1 MTKTQTSSHIVSGI
15 LGGLVAVVIGAIL
28 IATGAIDTGKTKTIV
43 RDGGIVGAVAS
54 GEDGQ
59 SGNAVHRIY
68 ARVGPGV
75 AFIQARQSSATSIFG
90 IPQQGTATGSG
101 FALDKSGDIL
111 TNAHVV
117 EGASSKDVTVRFGKQ
132 DPVDAKIVGRDPS
145 TDLAVLRIDPS
156 KTKIRPLPLGDSS
169 KVRVGDPAI
178 AIGNPF
184 GLENTVT
191 TGIISAVQR
200 SIDSPN
206 GFSIDHVIQTDASIN
221 PGNSGGP
228 LLDGRGRVIGVNAQI
243 ATGGGGNGSVGIG
256 FAIPINT
263 AKQVAP
269 KLEKSGTIKHAY
281 IGVTTAPV
289 SAQTARDF
297 NLPVAHGAL
306 IQDVNGG
313 SPAEKAGLRAG
324 KTQTSSGLTVGGDLI
339 VEVAGK
345 PIRDPQDIAG
355 AIAAKEPGD
364 TITIKY
370 YRQRSLK
377 TVSLKLGERPNTAP
391 NAGQGGGGGGG
402 VLPFP

>member
-1 MTKTQTSSHIVSGI
+1 MTKTATSSHLVSGI

-28 IATGAIDTGKTKTIV
+28 IATGAIDTGETKTVV
-43 RDGGIVGAVAS
+43 RETGAIGPTTAA
-54 GEDGQ
+54 GDGQ
-59 SGNAVHRIY
+59 SGNTVHRIY
-68 ARVGPGV
+68 SRVGPGV
-75 AFIQARQSSATSIFG
+75 AFIEARQTSSPSSIFG
-90 IPQQGTATGSG
+90 GPQQGTATGSG

-117 EGASSKDVTVRFGKQ
+117 EGATSKDVTVRFGKQ
-132 DPVDAKIVGRDPS
+132 DPVEAKIVGRDPS

-156 KTKIRPLPLGDSS
+156 KTKITPLRLGDSS
-169 KVRVGDPAI
+169 KVQVGDPAI

-243 ATGGGGNGSVGIG
+243 ATGGSNGSVGIG

-269 KLEKSGTIKHAY
+269 QLERNGKIDHAY

-289 SAQTARDF
+289 TPQVAKDL
-297 NLPVAHGAL
+297 NLPVTHGA
-306 IQDVNGG
+306 IVQDVSAG
-313 SPAEKAGLRAG
+313 SPAEKAGLEAG
-324 KTQTSSGLTVGGDLI
+324 KTRTSTGLVAGGDVI
-339 VEVAGK
+339 VEVAGR
-345 PIRDPQDIAG
+345 PIREPTAIAG
-355 AIAAKEPGD
+355 AIASKKPGD
-364 TITIKY
+364 DITIKY
-370 YRQRSLK
+370 YRGRSLK
-377 TVSLKLGERPNTAP
+377 TATVTLGERPTKAP
-391 NAGQGGGGGGG
+391 NANQQPGGGGL
-402 VLPFP
+402 LPFP